1 MSYSEIHNWL
11 GWPDPEQAFEPAGA
25 GAEAYADFAK
35 KKIKG
40 ALNFAHRGTDVKV
53 GVIAADPH
61 SDSSEA
67 PLALVCEFPRA
78 AGNAVLDLVHKL
90 AWNLSRTA
98 LLITLEPHR
107 LIAWSCY
114 QDPTKGDQRRVCEL
128 PTPDGFS
135 ATGSFEQRQ
144 VRDLLHW
151 VNLITNRAQSE
162 QPKKFHA
169 DGRAD
174 ALLLKNLRYVRGE
187 LRARDLAQDHC
198 HDLLARIIFT
208 QFLFHRKDSDGHAF
222 FSPAKMR
229 RLQED
234 GTLSRHHE
242 DLASLLTHKTDT
254 YALFRWMDER
264 FNGDLFPG
272 KDGEDE
278 DEREAAWRAEKN
290 AVTKEHL
297 DLLAGLVSG
306 RLDVKDKQHTLW
318 PHYSFDTIPL
328 EFISSV
334 YEEFLTAEE
343 RGNDKA
349 YYTPSHL
356 VDYVLDAVLPWG
368 SNDWNVRILD
378 PCCGSGIFLVK
389 AFQRLIHRW
398 RRAHGREPLVT
409 DLRPILEKNLV
420 GVDKN
425 PEAVRVACFS
435 LYLAMADAIEP
446 KHYITND
453 RTKVFPRL
461 RGTRLIRQDFFD
473 EETNGIR
480 TVSGNE
486 ERFDYVLGNA
496 PWGDGSIENEPLPVE
511 ERKAYARRVFNI
523 NATKET
529 TTRAEIWAKAKGWPV
544 ANNDIGPLFL
554 AKAAAMVKPRGFVA
568 MVNTA
573 SLLYWRDGQAT
584 ELRKKFFTTFTF
596 DEVTNLSALRKELFP
611 QAIGPSCIVVFAAA
625 KPDPQKV
632 LHYYTPKP
640 TRSLKAQRGKP
651 QGTREFSIEPHDVNT
666 LTHDE
671 AAKDS
676 IVWPVLMLGG
686 SRDAML
692 LRRLSAFPK
701 LRILEANGIVATREG
716 VVFGQRDKTPREK
729 ALKGL
734 PLLELPKFP
743 PSTVLELDARSLPTW
758 DDPRVSASD
767 SEDFSAFKLPQ
778 LIIKQGFA
786 TDISRFRAAMVRS
799 DTEEWGAICSQA
811 YLTVSGLGASSE
823 LLKSACVTYNSSF
836 ATYFLWNTSSRLGH
850 YRTEV
855 LAKELLEVP
864 IPSAVSLIPSPH
876 SSHEIDA
883 AVRQAFNLTTADW
896 TLVEDFL
903 EYTLPSVLRQAGVKA
918 RFPTQR
924 KGNDGTKEPELTE
937 YAKTFTRVVK
947 GTFGKDRAVAATVF
961 TDPDGRRLPVRM
973 LTIHLDS
980 AEKTGV
986 NREVIEAD
994 GLLNQLAKFHTDQ
1007 LKQKPRDATGS
1018 GLGFQRVAWFFHPT
1032 HEGGKQVM
1040 NLSIVKPDERRYWTR
1055 SMAMRDA
1062 DELAVAIRKAAGD
1075 SKKPKA

>member
-1 MSYSEIHNWL
+1 MLYDDIHNWL
-11 GWPDPEQAFEPAGA
+11 GWPDSKQAFAPAGA
-25 GAEAYADFAK
+25 GAKVYADFAQ
-35 KKIKG
+35 KKIQR
-40 ALNFAHRGTDVKV
+40 AMEAEHRGVKVKV
-53 GVIAADPH
+53 GVLAADPN

-78 AGNAVLDLVHKL
+78 AGDDVLDLVHKL

-107 LIAWSCY
+107 LIAWSCN
-114 QDPTKGDQRRVCEL
+114 QDPTRGDERRVCEL

-135 ATGSFEQRQ
+135 ANGSSEQRQ

-151 VNLITNRAQSE
+151 VNLITHRAQSE
-162 QPKKFHA
+162 QPKQFPA

-187 LRARDLAQDHC
+187 LRARGLAQDHC
-198 HDLLARIIFT
+198 HDLLARVIFT

-242 DLASLLTHKTDT
+242 NLASLLTHKTDT
-254 YALFRWMDER
+254 YALFSWMDER

-278 DEREAAWRAEKN
+278 DAREAAWRAEKK
-290 AVTKEHL
+290 AVSADDHL
-297 DLLAGLVSG
+297 ALLAGLVSG

-368 SNDWNVRILD
+368 SDDWDVRILD

-409 DLRPILEKNLV
+409 DLRPILERNLV

-453 RTKVFPRL
+453 KTKVFPRL
-461 RGTRLIRQDFFD
+461 RGSRLIRQDFFD
-473 EETNGIR
+473 EETDGIR
-480 TVSGNE
+480 TLADKNE
-486 ERFDYVLGNA
+486 KFDYVLGNA
-496 PWGDGSIENEPLPVE
+496 PWGDASIFPDKLPGE
-511 ERKAYARRVFNI
+511 EKVAYRKRI
-523 NATKET
+523 KTLPPTPGQK
-529 TTRAEIWAKAKGWPV
+529 WAKTNGWPV

-554 AKAAAMVKPRGFVA
+554 AKAAALVKPNGFVA

-584 ELRKKFFTTFTF
+584 DLRKKLFTTFTF
-596 DEVTNLSALRKELFP
+596 EEVTNLSALRKELFP

-625 KPDPQKV
+625 KPDPQKL

-640 TRSLKAQRGKP
+640 ARSLKAERGKP
-651 QGTREFSIEPHDVNT
+651 QATRGFSIEPHDVNA
-666 LTHDE
+666 LTHKE
-671 AAKDS
+671 AAEDS

-686 SRDAML
+686 PRDAML
-692 LRRLSAFPK
+692 LHRLSVFPK
-701 LRILEANGIVATREG
+701 LRLLEADGTVATREG

-734 PLLELPKFP
+734 PLLQHPKFP
-743 PSTVLELDARSLPTW
+743 PSTALELDVRSLPTW

-778 LIIKQGFA
+778 LIIKQGFE
-786 TDISRFRAAMVRS
+786 TDVSRFRAAMVLT
-799 DTEEWGAICSQA
+799 DAKEWGAICSQA
-811 YLTVSGLGASSE
+811 YLTISGLGASSE
-823 LLKSACVTYNSSF
+823 LLQSACVTYNSSF

-864 IPSAVSLIPSPH
+864 IPTGVSLILSPR

-883 AVRQAFNLTTADW
+883 TVRQAFNLTTADW
-896 TLVEDFL
+896 TLIEDFL
-903 EYTLPSVLRQAGVKA
+903 EYTLPDVLRKTPGKA

-924 KGNDGTKEPELTE
+924 KDNDGTEEPELTE

-961 TDPDGRRLPVRM
+961 TDPEGRRLPVRM

-986 NREVIEAD
+986 NPAAIEAD
-994 GLLNQLAKFHTDQ
+994 GLLDKLAEFHTGQ

-1032 HEGGKQVM
+1032 REGGKRVM
-1040 NLSIVKPDERRYWTR
+1040 NLIIVKPDERRYWTR

-1062 DELAVAIRKAAGD
+1062 DQLAAAIAKAARPRTT
-1075 SKKPKA
+1075 SA

>member
-1 MSYSEIHNWL
+1 MLYADIYDWL
-11 GWPDPEQAFEPAGA
+11 GWPGPEQAFEPSGAGVKVYAEFASKKLAGA
-25 GAEAYADFAK
+25 
-35 KKIKG
+35 
-40 ALNFAHRGTDVKV
+40 LSQSHPDVRIRV
-53 GVIAADPH
+53 GVIAADPN
-61 SDSSEA
+61 SNSSES

-78 AGNAVLDLVHKL
+78 AGDAVLDLVHKL

-98 LLITLEPHR
+98 LLITLEPHQ

-128 PTPDGFS
+128 PEVEGFRPTRS
-135 ATGSFEQRQ
+135 SEQQR

-151 VNLITNRAQSE
+151 VNLITHRAQSE
-162 QPKKFHA
+162 QPKKFPA

-174 ALLLKNLRYVRGE
+174 ALLLKNLRYVRAE
-187 LRARDLAQDHC
+187 LRARGLAQDHC
-198 HDLLARIIFT
+198 HDLLARVIFT

-234 GTLSRHHE
+234 KVLSRYHE
-242 DLASLLTHKTDT
+242 DLGSLLTHKTDT
-254 YALFRWMDER
+254 YALFSWMDER

-272 KDGEDE
+272 KDGED
-278 DEREAAWRAEKN
+278 DNAREAAWREEKE
-290 AVTKEHL
+290 AVEKPHL
-297 DLLAGLVSG
+297 DLLADLVSG
-306 RLDVKDKQHTLW
+306 DLVASDRQPLLW
-318 PHYSFDTIPL
+318 KHYSFDTIPL

-368 SNDWNVRILD
+368 SDEWNVRILD

-398 RRAHGREPLVT
+398 RRANGREPLVT

-446 KHYITND
+446 KHYVTRDN
-453 RTKVFPRL
+453 TKVFPRL

-473 EETNGIR
+473 EETDAIR
-480 TVSGNE
+480 TLANNK

-496 PWGDGSIENEPLPVE
+496 PWGDGSIFPDKLPGE
-511 ERKAYARRVFNI
+511 EKPAYRLRI
-523 NATKET
+523 KTLPPTPGQK
-529 TTRAEIWAKAKGWPV
+529 WAKTNGWPV
-544 ANNDIGPLFL
+544 ANYDIGPLFL
-554 AKAAAMVKPRGFVA
+554 AKAAALVKPGGFVA
-568 MVNTA
+568 MVNNA

-584 ELRKKFFTTFTF
+584 ELRNKLFTSFTF

-611 QAIGPSCIVVFAAA
+611 QAIGPSCIVVFAVA
-625 KPDPQKV
+625 KPDPKRL

-640 TRSLKAQRGKP
+640 ARFLKAQRGKP
-651 QGTREFSIEPHDVNT
+651 QATRGFSIEPHDVNT
-666 LTHDE
+666 LTHKE
-671 AAKDS
+671 AAEDS
-676 IVWPVLMLGG
+676 IVWPILMLGG

-701 LRILEANGIVATREG
+701 LRLLEADGIVATREG

-734 PLLELPKFP
+734 PLLQLPKFP
-743 PSTVLELDARSLPTW
+743 PSTALKLDVGSLPTW

-778 LIIKQGFA
+778 LIIKQGFE
-786 TDISRFRAAMVRS
+786 TNVSRFRAAVVLS
-799 DTEEWGAICSQA
+799 DAKEWGVICSQA
-811 YLTVSGLGASSE
+811 YLAVSGLGASSE
-823 LLKSACVTYNSSF
+823 LLQNACVTYNSSF

-864 IPSAVSLIPSPH
+864 IPSGVLLIPSP
-876 SSHEIDA
+876 SSAHEIDT

-896 TLVEDFL
+896 TLIEDFL
-903 EYTLPSVLRQAGVKA
+903 EYTLPDVLRKTPGKA

-924 KGNDGTKEPELTE
+924 KDNDGTKEPELTE

-947 GTFGKDRAVAATVF
+947 GTFGKERAIAATVF
-961 TDPDGRRLPVRM
+961 TDPEGRRLPVRM

-986 NREVIEAD
+986 KLETEEAD
-994 GLLNQLAKFHTDQ
+994 GLLDQLAKFHENQ
-1007 LKQKPRDATGS
+1007 LKQKPRDPTGG

-1032 HEGGKQVM
+1032 RENGKRVM
-1040 NLSIVKPDERRYWTR
+1040 NLTIVKPDERRYWTR

-1062 DELAVAIRKAAGD
+1062 DQLASAIQKAAGRHTE
-1075 SKKPKA
+1075 